1 MNKAA
6 SHPRNS
12 DRSLAIT
19 HLVSLPL
26 ELSKQG
32 ISTPLLLMAAD
43 ANQAQQLYAAWRF
56 FAPHQY
62 TILFKDWELLPYE
75 RFSPQQDLISE
86 RLLALWKM
94 RSGQVDV
101 IITTVTAMMQKLPP
115 VDFIMQH
122 TLQLKKK
129 QALNV
134 ISFKENLLESGYQH
148 VSQVLS
154 PREFSIRGGVIDL
167 FAISSSYPYR
177 IDLFDNEIDS
187 IHTFDPINQ
196 RRLKE
201 VTEIR
206 LLSAYE
212 FPTDQESICRFKRRF
227 CELFTH
233 AKHAIVYQSLKQRG
247 IFAAGI
253 ESYFPLFFEGPLS
266 SLWEYLPSHT
276 TVLSTPQLKEIAHYF
291 AQEIQSRFQLAGG
304 DESYPPLPPSY
315 LYLSEQEQL
324 DLSDQYLLIYWQMNQ
339 PDNAMLPDISINRR
353 LNHPLQPLAD
363 FMERWPGRTLILAD
377 SLGRSEI
384 ISNLLQE
391 HGLNPQWQ
399 RSFADFQ
406 QEKIPLGITVF
417 SEFTSGFIL
426 PEYQLAFITESELYQ
441 GQSRHHQRRR
451 SFSQEI
457 GEQIMDLAEI
467 KEGDLL
473 VHEAHGIGRYK
484 GLEKFDEGE
493 NAQEFMHLTY
503 HQGASLYVPV
513 SQIHLVSRYR
523 GTQANAVQLHTLGS
537 DKWHKQKQKALQQ
550 ARDTAADLLDIY
562 AQREL
567 QRRPPYEVDHSLYTQ
582 FVEGFIFEETPD
594 QARAIE
600 EILQDMRSSRPMDR
614 LICADVGFGKTEVA
628 LRAAF
633 VAAMSGRQVA
643 LLAPTTLLVDQHTQT
658 FVNRLLDFP
667 IKVEGLSRFSGTKDS
682 QRILDGL
689 KNGAIDIVIGTDK
702 LIQRGV
708 NFHNLG
714 LLIIDEEHR
723 FGVRQKEALKKYRA
737 QVDVLTMTATPI
749 PRTLSLALEKLR
761 DFSLISTAPEK
772 RLAVKTVVHTF
783 SSGLIQEAVWR
794 EIKRGGQVFFVHND
808 IASIEGMREQLQILL
823 PKVRICL
830 AHGRMH
836 ERELEQVMR
845 GFLRH
850 QYDMMLCTTIVE
862 TGLDI
867 SNANTIIINRADKF
881 GLAQLHQLRGRVGR
895 SSHQAYAYLLLPE
908 TIGKEAEKRVE
919 AIRMASELGAGFFL
933 AMQDLE
939 IRGSGEVLGANQSGE
954 IQQVGLS
961 LYSDMLR
968 QAVKFLQRGEQIS
981 DQGQLTFNA
990 EIKLHHTALLPESYC
1005 PNVHERL
1012 LLYKK
1017 LAQAVDKTALDSVLE
1032 ELIDRFGLL
1041 PPASKLLLDS
1051 HYLRLKA
1058 NFLGISLIDA
1068 AEECIKL
1075 VFAKHTLVKPEQLIA
1090 LIQKQPKNFQL
1101 KNGNQLLFK
1110 INESDPF
1117 ERILLVNNL
1126 LNALNPVE

>member
-1 MNKAA
+1 
-6 SHPRNS
+6 
-12 DRSLAIT
+12 
-19 HLVSLPL
+19 
-26 ELSKQG
+26 
-32 ISTPLLLMAAD
+32 
-43 ANQAQQLYAAWRF
+43 
-56 FAPHQY
+56 
-62 TILFKDWELLPYE
+62 
-75 RFSPQQDLISE
+75 
-86 RLLALWKM
+86 
-94 RSGQVDV
+94 
-101 IITTVTAMMQKLPP
+101 
-115 VDFIMQH
+115 
-122 TLQLKKK
+122 
-129 QALNV
+129 
-134 ISFKENLLESGYQH
+134 
-148 VSQVLS
+148 
-154 PREFSIRGGVIDL
+154 
-167 FAISSSYPYR
+167 
-177 IDLFDNEIDS
+177 
-187 IHTFDPINQ
+187 
-196 RRLKE
+196 
-201 VTEIR
+201 
-206 LLSAYE
+206 
-212 FPTDQESICRFKRRF
+212 
-227 CELFTH
+227 
-233 AKHAIVYQSLKQRG
+233 
-247 IFAAGI
+247 
-253 ESYFPLFFEGPLS
+253 
-266 SLWEYLPSHT
+266 
-276 TVLSTPQLKEIAHYF
+276 
-291 AQEIQSRFQLAGG
+291 
-304 DESYPPLPPSY
+304 
-315 LYLSEQEQL
+315 
-324 DLSDQYLLIYWQMNQ
+324 
-339 PDNAMLPDISINRR
+339 
-353 LNHPLQPLAD
+353 
-363 FMERWPGRTLILAD
+363 
-377 SLGRSEI
+377 
-384 ISNLLQE
+384 
-391 HGLNPQWQ
+391 
-399 RSFADFQ
+399 
-406 QEKIPLGITVF
+406 
-417 SEFTSGFIL
+417 
-426 PEYQLAFITESELYQ
+426 
-441 GQSRHHQRRR
+441 
-451 SFSQEI
+451 
-457 GEQIMDLAEI
+457 
-467 KEGDLL
+467 
-473 VHEAHGIGRYK
+473 
-484 GLEKFDEGE
+484 
-493 NAQEFMHLTY
+493 
-503 HQGASLYVPV
+503 
-513 SQIHLVSRYR
+513 
-523 GTQANAVQLHTLGS
+523 
-537 DKWHKQKQKALQQ
+537 
-550 ARDTAADLLDIY
+550 
-562 AQREL
+562 
-567 QRRPPYEVDHSLYTQ
+567 
-582 FVEGFIFEETPD
+582 
-594 QARAIE
+594 
-600 EILQDMRSSRPMDR
+600 MRSSRPMDR

-633 VAAMSGRQVA
+633 VAAMSGLQVA

-850 QYDMMLCTTIVE
+850 QYDMILCTTIVE

-1017 LAQAVDKTALDSVLE
+1017 LAQAVDL
-1032 ELIDRFGLL
+1032 
-1041 PPASKLLLDS
+1041 
-1051 HYLRLKA
+1051 
-1058 NFLGISLIDA
+1058 SLIH
-1068 AEECIKL
+1068 I
-1075 VFAKHTLVKPEQLIA
+1075 
-1090 LIQKQPKNFQL
+1090 
-1101 KNGNQLLFK
+1101 
-1110 INESDPF
+1110 
-1117 ERILLVNNL
+1117 
-1126 LNALNPVE
+1126 